1 MLIPVQYYTT
11 AYYIVLSS
19 IIFLSVLHLFKD
31 NLESYPSEIALF
43 FFTLLS
49 VVVILFI
56 GLREPWGN
64 WRFLGDTS
72 AYTRRYHYIEAQ
84 GLDNVTKDFGFY
96 LFMYLCTK
104 LMNVQ
109 GFYILSAFLYVVPV
123 AYTFR
128 RYFSNYAF
136 FAFLLYVSSMSFW
149 AFGING
155 LRNGLAA
162 SFFIFS
168 LNSLNRKWI
177 MFLIIALSVSF
188 HMSMLVPTIALIT
201 GFYVKNTKV
210 LVFIWGIVALL
221 MYFIGDQI
229 ELIISYLLNQLN
241 FDNRSENIYSNDFNE
256 IIQRGYRFDFLLYS
270 AVPIVLGYFYFIQK
284 KGYSDKLYT
293 ILLNTYIIA
302 NTIWLFMIYAAYTN
316 RIAFLSWFLM
326 PIIMIYPLLKVK
338 LIKNQGEFIGLM
350 ILASLAFTLSL
361 EFLLN

>member
-1 MLIPVQYYTT
+1 MLIPVQNYTT

-19 IIFLSVLHLFKD
+19 LIFLSVLHLFKD

-72 AYTRRYHYIEAQ
+72 AYTRTYHYIEAQ

-96 LFMYLCTK
+96 LFMYLCSK

-128 RYFSNYAF
+128 RHFSNYAF

-229 ELIISYLLNQLN
+229 ELIISNLLNQLN
-241 FDNRSENIYSNDFNE
+241 FDDRSENIYSNDFNE
-256 IIQRGYRFDFLLYS
+256 IIQRRYRLDFVIYS
-270 AVPIVLGYFYFIQK
+270 AVPIFLGYWFIQK
-284 KGYSDKLYT
+284 KEYINKFYT

-302 NTIWLFMIYAAYTN
+302 NTIWLLMIYAAYTN

-326 PIIMIYPLLKVK
+326 PLVLIYPLLKEK
-338 LIKNQGEFIGLM
+338 LVQNQGQFIGLM
-350 ILASLAFTLSL
+350 ILASLGFTL
-361 EFLLN
+361 FLQFIL